1 MPLIHDQSS
10 NADRLEYMDLG
21 PPSLSRKVL
30 FPHTASNICNVEKIK
45 GRDSAYG
52 EEEMAQTQSERRLE
66 ETVDADKSS
75 GGTDEGAVAGQPAT
89 GGRPAVVTEEEK
101 ALLAAVQ
108 TAVALFESRLRAVSA
123 ATIRLRCASFGRD
136 LRSDAKEN
144 GLKNACDVIV
154 RELQVDDE
162 VDVAELGAAVALGVP
177 QGDRS
182 SGRSREVNSNDVRYT
197 VCTALTVDERKAER
211 NERSKG
217 GDEEIDSEE
226 GNEWEEFEN
235 GLRLATHALTS
246 PQETAFLHREIF
258 MERGYMQHGIRLRE
272 NDLVIDVGRS
282 EQISVLVSNI
292 APQAQ
297 SRCLTSSYALLQT
310 NPFAALLPPLT
321 PYYQVRMLDF
331 FLCLRN
337 LSSIFQ
343 TR

>member
-30 FPHTASNICNVEKIK
+30 FPHTASNKCHVEKIK

-52 EEEMAQTQSERRLE
+52 EEEMAQTQSERCLE
-66 ETVDADKSS
+66 ETVDADESS

-101 ALLAAVQ
+101 ALLAAVE
-108 TAVALFESRLRAVSA
+108 TAVAHLESRLRAVSA
-123 ATIRLRCASFGRD
+123 PTIRLQCASFGRD
-136 LRSDAKEN
+136 LRSDPKEN

-162 VDVAELGAAVALGVP
+162 VDVAELGAAVALGVQ

-182 SGRSREVNSNDVRYT
+182 FSRNRKGNSNDVRYT
-197 VCTALTVDERKAER
+197 VCTTLKVDERKGES

-226 GNEWEEFEN
+226 GKEWEEFEN
-235 GLRLATHALTS
+235 GLRLASHALTS

-258 MERGYMQHGIRLRE
+258 MERGYMQRGIRLRE

-282 EQISVLVSNI
+282 EQISVLVTYI
-292 APQAQ
+292 AP
-297 SRCLTSSYALLQT
+297 
-310 NPFAALLPPLT
+310 
-321 PYYQVRMLDF
+321 
-331 FLCLRN
+331 
-337 LSSIFQ
+337 
-343 TR
+343 